1 MVQAELWN
9 PLGGNKLT
17 GEYNSWHT
25 CQFVIALLLLTM
37 D

>member
-1 MVQAELWN
+1 MVQVELWN
-9 PLGGNKLT
+9 PLGRNQLA
-17 GEYNSWHT
+17 GEYTSCCT